1 MFSHSAWHKKRFA
14 ENAEY
19 REKVRAA
26 QRRYR
31 EKNKEKIRE
40 RRRLRLQHDPEFR
53 ERERAR
59 DREWKRQKRYK
70 EVYGISLADYD
81 AMLQRQDGA
90 CAICKK
96 SNEALCVD
104 HCHGCNEVRGLL
116 CAKCNSALGFCNDSP
131 EHLLAAAA
139 YWLHARRRRVLRHRL
154 RWSKP
159 ACCRGARRGRARSR
173 MPVIVAAP
181 AKPYESGLT

>member
-1 MFSHSAWHKKRFA
+1 MFSHRAWHKKRFA

-31 EKNKEKIRE
+31 EKHKEKIRE
-40 RRRLRLQHDPEFR
+40 RRRLKLQRDPDFR

-70 EVYGISLADYD
+70 QVYGISLADYD

-139 YWLHARRRRVLRHRL
+139 YLLAARKAQASSTTSVALVEAGRLPGSATGAGAIAHARH
-154 RWSKP
+154 
-159 ACCRGARRGRARSR
+159 CRCAGKA
-173 MPVIVAAP
+173 V
-181 AKPYESGLT
+181 

>member
-1 MFSHSAWHKKRFA
+1 MFSHRAWHKKRFA

-31 EKNKEKIRE
+31 EKHKEKIRE
-40 RRRLRLQHDPEFR
+40 RRRLKLQRDPDFR

-70 EVYGISLADYD
+70 QVYGISLADYD

-139 YWLHARRRRVLRHRL
+139 YLLAARKTQASSTTSVGLVEIDRSLESATGAGAVADARH
-154 RWSKP
+154 
-159 ACCRGARRGRARSR
+159 CRCAGKA
-173 MPVIVAAP
+173 V
-181 AKPYESGLT
+181 